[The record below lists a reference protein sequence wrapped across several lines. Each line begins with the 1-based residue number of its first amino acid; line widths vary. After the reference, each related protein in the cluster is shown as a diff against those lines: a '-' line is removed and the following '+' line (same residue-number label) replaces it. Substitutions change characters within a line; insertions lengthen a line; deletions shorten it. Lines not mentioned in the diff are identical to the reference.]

1 MNRIGI
7 IINPKK
13 PKARETLKKLVDYLN
28 KRRKSIIL
36 EKISARLIQRPRL
49 GAKDNRAY
57 QRCDLIIA
65 LGGDGTLLRAVR
77 ILKGKEVP
85 ILGVNLGG
93 LGFLT
98 EATLGE
104 LYGTLSN
111 VLAGRYRL
119 EERTGL
125 KATLY
130 RGKRKIASSLALN
143 DCVITKGVLSRLIRL
158 DTFIGEGYLTTYAA
172 DGLIVSTSTGST
184 AHSLSAGGPIVHPDI
199 EAIVLTPIC
208 PHTLSNRPLIVP
220 GDEEIR
226 IRIASPHPDVAL
238 TLDGQEVIK
247 LQERDVIRIRK
258 APSKIGLI
266 VPRKKSYYQILR
278 KKLKWGGTTSASSK

>member
-13 PKARETLKKLVDYLN
+13 SQARETLKKLVNYLS

-36 EKISARLIQRPRL
+36 EKISAKLIQRPRL
-49 GAKDNRAY
+49 GAKDNKAY

-77 ILKGKEVP
+77 MLKGKEIP

-98 EATLGE
+98 EVTLGE
-104 LYGTLSN
+104 LYKTLSD
-111 VLAGRYRL
+111 VLADRYRL
-119 EERTGL
+119 EERIGL
-125 KATLY
+125 EATLY
-130 RGKRKIASSLALN
+130 RSTALN

-158 DTFIGEGYLTTYAA
+158 DAFIGEEYLTTYAA
-172 DGLIVSTSTGST
+172 DGLIISTSTGST
-184 AHSLSAGGPIVHPDI
+184 AHSLSAGGPIVHPGI
-199 EAIVLTPIC
+199 PAIILTPIC
-208 PHTLSNRPLIVP
+208 PHTLSNRPLIIS
-220 GDEEIR
+220 GEEEIR

-247 LQERDVIRIRK
+247 LKEKDVIRIKK
-258 APSKIGLI
+258 ASSKIGLI
-266 VPRKKSYYQILR
+266 VPKKKSYYQILR
-278 KKLKWGGTTSASSK
+278 KKLKWGGTTPPS

>member
-1 MNRIGI
+1 MNKIGI

-13 PKARETLKKLVDYLN
+13 PQARETLKKLVNYLN

-77 ILKGKEVP
+77 MLKGKEIP

-98 EATLGE
+98 EVTLGE
-104 LYGTLSN
+104 LYKTLSD
-111 VLAGRYRL
+111 VLADRYRL
-119 EERTGL
+119 EERIGL
-125 KATLY
+125 EATLY
-130 RGKRKIASSLALN
+130 RGRKRIATSTALN

-158 DTFIGEGYLTTYAA
+158 DAFIGKEYLTTYAA
-172 DGLIVSTSTGST
+172 DGLIISTSTGST
-184 AHSLSAGGPIVHPDI
+184 AHSLSAGGPIVHPGI
-199 EAIVLTPIC
+199 PAIILTPIC
-208 PHTLSNRPLIVP
+208 PHTLSNRPLIIS
-220 GDEEIR
+220 GEEEIR

-247 LQERDVIRIRK
+247 LKEKDVIRIKK
-258 APSKIGLI
+258 ASSKIGLI
-266 VPRKKSYYQILR
+266 VPKKKSYYQVLR

>member
-7 IINPKK
+7 IANPQK
-13 PKARETLKKLVDYLN
+13 PKAKETLKKLVSYLN
-28 KRRKSIIL
+28 RKRKSIIL
-36 EKISARLIQRPRL
+36 DEASARLIKRSQLRVR
-49 GAKDNRAY
+49 DNRAY

-65 LGGDGTLLRAVR
+65 LGGDGTLLRTVR
-77 ILKGKEVP
+77 MLKGREVP

-98 EATLGE
+98 EVTLGE

-119 EERTGL
+119 EERMGL
-125 KATLY
+125 EATLY
-130 RGKRKIASSLALN
+130 RGKKRITSSLALN

-158 DTFIGEGYLTTYAA
+158 DAFIGKEYLTTYAA
-172 DGLIVSTSTGST
+172 DGLIISTSTGST
-184 AHSLSAGGPIVHPDI
+184 AHSLSAGGPIVHPGI
-199 EAIVLTPIC
+199 PAIILTPIC
-208 PHTLSNRPLIVP
+208 PHTLSNRPLIVS
-220 GDEEIR
+220 GEEEIR

-247 LQERDVIRIRK
+247 LRERDVIQIRK
-258 APSKIGLI
+258 APFKVRLI

-278 KKLKWGGTTSASSK
+278 KKLKWGGMT

>member
-13 PKARETLKKLVDYLN
+13 PKARETLKKLVNYLN

-77 ILKGKEVP
+77 MLKGKEVP

-119 EERTGL
+119 EERMGL
-125 KATLY
+125 EATLY
-130 RGKRKIASSLALN
+130 RGRKRIASSLALN
-143 DCVITKGVLSRLIRL
+143 DCVVTKGVLSRLIRL

-247 LQERDVIRIRK
+247 LREKDIVRIK
-258 APSKIGLI
+258 KGPSKVKLI
-266 VPRKKSYYQILR
+266 VPKKKSYYQILR
-278 KKLKWGGTTSASSK
+278 KKLKWGGTTS